1 METAIYIIFLILMA
15 IILGILGIVVYGFWR
30 F

>member
-1 METAIYIIFLILMA
+1 METIFYSIIAIVIFAVLIVLA
-15 IILGILGIVVYGFWR
+15 ILVYGFWR

>member
-15 IILGILGIVVYGFWR
+15 IILDILGILVYGFWR

>member
-15 IILGILGIVVYGFWR
+15 TILGILGIVVYGFWR

>member
-15 IILGILGIVVYGFWR
+15 IISSILGILVYGFWR